1 MNLSEWRTRATLF
14 EDLDDECFR
23 FLESTAEEV
32 HVGPDRTIFRVN
44 TPADRFFLV
53 TEGTV
58 ALRLS
63 GPSRPAMTVQ
73 TVRPGGML
81 GLSWYM
87 PPYLWQ
93 WTAQTTEDTTLATF
107 DAATVIARCQSSP
120 VLEIAM
126 LRVIAGESYKR
137 LQNVRFQLLD
147 VYGDDRS

>member
-1 MNLSEWRTRATLF
+1 MNLSDWRTRATLF
-14 EDLDDECFR
+14 EDLDDECFG
-23 FLESTAEEV
+23 FLESIAEEV
-32 HVGPDRTIFRVN
+32 HFAPDRTIFRVN

-93 WTAQTTEDTTLATF
+93 WTAQTTEETTLAKF
-107 DAATVIARCQSSP
+107 DAATVIARCKSAP
-120 VLEIAM
+120 DLENVM
-126 LRVIAGESYKR
+126 LRVIARESYKR
-137 LQNVRFQLLD
+137 LQNVRLQLLD
-147 VYGDDRS
+147 VYGDDRR